1 MLAGVEL
8 GRVRLRVDEANTVH
22 EVQENGTERLRL
34 RASGAV
40 PATSTHGTAAP
51 PQAPTRHTHQAAH
64 QAAAAAA
71 LVYTRQVRRDTGS
84 RVIITLSNST
94 THRNLIERGE
104 PVGPPTGPESRGQQ
118 AQRAAANGA
127 RDRKRRREEKG
138 GADAHREATQLTQN
152 KNQLRSMECNA
163 PGMVQPRA
171 PQEGDGSDFP
181 QKWGLYSPKGIMQYL
196 AVF

>member
-1 MLAGVEL
+1 MESATVRFLCDDDENHGVESH
-8 GRVRLRVDEANTVH
+8 RLSKVVTSVTVH

-71 LVYTRQVRRDTGS
+71 LVYTRQVRRDTGR

-127 RDRKRRREEKG
+127 RDRKRRRE
-138 GADAHREATQLTQN
+138 
-152 KNQLRSMECNA
+152 
-163 PGMVQPRA
+163 
-171 PQEGDGSDFP
+171 
-181 QKWGLYSPKGIMQYL
+181 
-196 AVF
+196 

>member
-1 MLAGVEL
+1 MARLHKQGPHLRPRLSLLTKQQNEAESEAPAKGTLHVRTAAALVRSTGRQGEGPAAGWSVT
-8 GRVRLRVDEANTVH
+8 AH

-51 PQAPTRHTHQAAH
+51 PQAPTRHTHQATH

-104 PVGPPTGPESRGQQ
+104 TVKRGGPG
-118 AQRAAANGA
+118 
-127 RDRKRRREEKG
+127 
-138 GADAHREATQLTQN
+138 
-152 KNQLRSMECNA
+152 
-163 PGMVQPRA
+163 
-171 PQEGDGSDFP
+171 
-181 QKWGLYSPKGIMQYL
+181 
-196 AVF
+196 